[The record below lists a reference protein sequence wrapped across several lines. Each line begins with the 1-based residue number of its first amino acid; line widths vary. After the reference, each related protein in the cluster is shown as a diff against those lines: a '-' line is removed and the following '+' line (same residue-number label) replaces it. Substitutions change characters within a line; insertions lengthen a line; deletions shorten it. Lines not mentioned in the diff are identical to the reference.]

1 MADKVMAKNTDKAF
15 QPHPEGQFV
24 GQCVDVI
31 DMGEEVSSFPGK
43 PEKLA
48 PKVAFVYRTGELN
61 DEGVFIDLVAEFT
74 VSLGDLANLRA
85 FLEQWRG
92 KSLTEDQIRDG
103 VPLEKMEGTWAL
115 LTVAHKMS
123 KKGRTY
129 AYIVSAVG
137 VPKQMQGHLPTFT
150 GYARPK
156 YLVDKKDTNK
166 IAAAAFLERI
176 GVPAVSKRLTGPGD
190 DPGSEFPQGDEPDPM
205 DDLPFNRGATL

>member
-61 DEGVFIDLVAEFT
+61 DDGAFIDLVAEYT

-92 KSLTEDQIRDG
+92 KALTEDQIRDG
-103 VPLEKMEGTWAL
+103 VSLEKMEGTWAL
-115 LTVAHKMS
+115 LTVAHKTS

-137 VPKQMQGHLPTFT
+137 VPKQMQGNLQPFT
-150 GYARPK
+150 GYSRPK
-156 YLVDKKDTNK
+156 YLVDKKEANRV
-166 IAAAAFLERI
+166 AATAFLERI
-176 GVPAVSKRLTGPGD
+176 GVPTTSKRLTGPGD
-190 DPGSEFPQGDEPDPM
+190 DPGPVFPEGELETEGE
-205 DDLPFNRGATL
+205 DDLPF